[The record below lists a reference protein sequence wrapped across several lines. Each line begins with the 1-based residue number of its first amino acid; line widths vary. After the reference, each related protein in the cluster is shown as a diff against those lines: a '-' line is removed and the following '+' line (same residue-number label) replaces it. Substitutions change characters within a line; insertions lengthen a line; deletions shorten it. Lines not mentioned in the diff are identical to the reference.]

1 VLRQIR
7 TRDTLNTYA
16 FFAIRARIPML
27 TVGVTLTSFGVFVYH
42 CLMQIAPDVVLPIF
56 AISGIIMGLN
66 AFVFIYYCARWVVV
80 LVFSGVKWLLGIGT
94 RSTPMPALREEVE
107 VPRVPTPPPAYVNE
121 K

>member
-1 VLRQIR
+1 MLRQIR

-42 CLMQIAPDVVLPIF
+42 CLMQIVPGRCLAYLCHLRHNYGLKCLRIHLLLRT
-56 AISGIIMGLN
+56 MGRR
-66 AFVFIYYCARWVVV
+66 ARILWCKMVAWDRNEVY
-80 LVFSGVKWLLGIGT
+80 SYACSPRRGRGA
-94 RSTPMPALREEVE
+94 SCPYATPRLR
-107 VPRVPTPPPAYVNE
+107 